1 MRRAAQ
7 SSRGLCR
14 SLDSARAAL
23 CVRRGDR
30 RSAGSGRGDRYRCAA
45 ARTRRADNFGQCV
58 GRWIVDADGHATLG
72 RDSIHNDHPTLG
84 RNSIHNDHP
93 TLGRNIIHND
103 HPTLGRNTVHNDHP
117 AGRRSPVDYH
127 FTAGQFP
134 DHQHHIDDDD
144 QPVVWG
150 FVGRRVGGWV
160 CGSGGQSVVWSR
172 SGHRVA
178 GGGRPGGWVICDRR
192 RVQQ

>member
-7 SSRGLCR
+7 SSGGLCR

-23 CVRRGDR
+23 GVRRGDR
-30 RSAGSGRGDRYRCAA
+30 RSAGSGRGDRCRCAA
-45 ARTRRADNFGQCV
+45 ARTRRADKFGQCV

-72 RDSIHNDHPTLG
+72 RDT
-84 RNSIHNDHP
+84 
-93 TLGRNIIHND
+93 IHND
-103 HPTLGRNTVHNDHP
+103 HPTLGRNTIHNDHP
-117 AGRRSPVDYH
+117 AARRSPVDYH
-127 FTAGQFP
+127 FTAAQFP
-134 DHQHHIDDDD
+134 DDQPHIDDDD
-144 QPVVWG
+144 QPVVWR

-172 SGHRVA
+172 SGHWVA

>member
-1 MRRAAQ
+1 MTRHGFTKCSVRLKVAGAF
-7 SSRGLCR
+7 
-14 SLDSARAAL
+14 AAL
-23 CVRRGDR
+23 SILLALLCASAAATAAVQAPAAATVIDALQPAPGVATNSGSA
-30 RSAGSGRGDRYRCAA
+30 SAGA
-45 ARTRRADNFGQCV
+45 
-58 GRWIVDADGHATLG
+58 IVDAD
-72 RDSIHNDHPTLG
+72 DHPTLG
-84 RNSIHNDHP
+84 RDTVHNDHP
-93 TLGRNIIHND
+93 TVGRNTIHND

-117 AGRRSPVDYH
+117 AGRRSPVAYH

-134 DHQHHIDDDD
+134 DHQHHIDDD
-144 QPVVWG
+144 QPVVWR

-172 SGHRVA
+172 GGHRVA

>member
-45 ARTRRADNFGQCV
+45 ARTRRADKFGQCV

-72 RDSIHNDHPTLG
+72 RDTIHNDRPTLG
-84 RNSIHNDHP
+84 RD
-93 TLGRNIIHND
+93 TIHND
-103 HPTLGRNTVHNDHP
+103 HPTLGRNTIHNDHP
-117 AGRRSPVDYH
+117 AGRRSTVDYH

-144 QPVVWG
+144 QPVVWR